1 MNSLV
6 TIEPSFI
13 LSSIYDELV
22 KQQKY
27 TTSELTRNRVDC
39 EGTSLFKV
47 GQVSLFTVFCLT
59 PGPTNDLK
67 RTKVLLVKGRIDAPL
82 FLKIAH
88 QIQELFSEEDIE
100 IVLQ

>member
-1 MNSLV
+1 MTLV
-6 TIEPSFI
+6 TIEPSYI
-13 LSSIYDELV
+13 LASIFDALV

-27 TTSELTRNRVDC
+27 PISELTRNRVDC
-39 EGTSLFKV
+39 EGTASFKV

-67 RTKVLLVKGRIDAPL
+67 CTKVLLVKGRIDAL
-82 FLKIAH
+82 LLLKIAH
-88 QIQELFSEEDIE
+88 EIQELFSDENIE